1 MNSMDFCDLHLHSSA
16 SDGTLSPHDLVTLA
30 LQKGLRAIALTDH
43 NTTAGLRTF
52 SEAAE
57 QRIEFA
63 CGIEYAVE
71 WEGQELHLIGLFLP
85 LEMFEVAE
93 AKLQQIRIQKAESLR
108 LCVQRLQGAG
118 YRISYDK
125 LLAQSSNKNLNR
137 VHLANLLIENGYVRS
152 VKEALYQLLDEKG
165 PYYYAPK
172 RLKLPE
178 TIAQI
183 HAMGA
188 VAVLAHPLLQL
199 SEQRFCRFL
208 PIAKAMG
215 LDAIE
220 TDYSS
225 YTPEQTTFA
234 RQIATEFGLLRSG
247 GSDFHGNNKPGL
259 EMGTGRG
266 NLKIPYEYFA
276 ALQMRAVEYRDI
288 IQKDA
293 LLLEKSVS
301 KL

>member
-1 MNSMDFCDLHLHSSA
+1 MKSMDCCDLHLHSDA
-16 SDGTLSPHDLVTLA
+16 SDGTLSPRELVTLA

-43 NTTAGLRTF
+43 NTTAGLQAF
-52 SEAAE
+52 SEAAA
-57 QRIEFA
+57 QKIEFA
-63 CGIEYAVE
+63 CGIEYATE

-85 LEMFEVAE
+85 VEMFEIAE
-93 AKLQQIRIQKAESLR
+93 AKLQQIRRQKTESLR
-108 LCVQRLQGAG
+108 LCVQRLQDAG

-125 LLAQSSNKNLNR
+125 LLAQSASTNLNR

-152 VKEALYQLLDEKG
+152 VKEALHQLLDEKG

-172 RLKLPE
+172 RLDLQE

-199 SEQRFCRFL
+199 SEQRFRRFL
-208 PIAKAMG
+208 PIAKGMG
-215 LDAIE
+215 LDAME
-220 TDYSS
+220 TDYSG
-225 YTPEQTTFA
+225 YTPEQTEFA
-234 RQIATEFGLLRSG
+234 RQCATEAGLLRSG
-247 GSDFHGNNKPGL
+247 GSDFHGSNKPGL

-266 NLKIPYEYFA
+266 NLRVPYEYFT
-276 ALQMRAVEYRDI
+276 ALQMRAGEYRD
-288 IQKDA
+288 A
-293 LLLEKSVS
+293 VRENVHFFEKNIS